1 MRPIELPRRY
11 DGDAID
17 LIRVNGGWSS
27 SWRTGDCGG
36 VDRLRLLRE
45 IATCTALPRATLS
58 VCTSSRCSSRSG
70 NDDILRSSVAAA
82 CYCQWAST
90 SGGGAFVAAVES
102 VNLAVD
108 WTCNWISCRYSADS
122 NPLMR
127 CWWSCAQ
134 LPRYSICCPASST
147 LYDGFETKFSPGMR
161 KEKEAIR
168 KLLNWNG

>member
-1 MRPIELPRRY
+1 MRPTEPQRRY
-11 DGDAID
+11 DEDVND
-17 LIRVNGGWSS
+17 LFRVNGGWSS
-27 SWRTGDCGG
+27 SSRTGDCGG

-82 CYCQWAST
+82 CYCQWAM
-90 SGGGAFVAAVES
+90 SGGGAFVAAGES

-108 WTCNWISCRYSADS
+108 STCNWISCRYSADS
-122 NPLMR
+122 NPLMM

-147 LYDGFETKFSPGMR
+147 LYDGFETKFSPGMS

-168 KLLNWNG
+168 KLLIGNG